1 MNTINTSSSSTTY
14 INTITYPGISTT
26 GTITTSGSST
36 PFTNYHY
43 QQQKIKVPG
52 TDLMVNDDWQNGMCA
67 WFLGRYGIEGIIEFI
82 EEHPTYLE
90 FLDKSFANYLRDMK
104 KIVNRDKKILQ
115 ILG

>member
-1 MNTINTSSSSTTY
+1 MNTINTSSSGTTY
-14 INTITYPGISTT
+14 INTITYPGNLTT
-26 GTITTSGSST
+26 GTITTSGNT
-36 PFTNYHY
+36 YTTTIKP
-43 QQQKIKVPG
+43 KIKVPG
-52 TDLMVNDDWQNGMCA
+52 TDLMVNDDWQNNMCA
-67 WFLGRYGIEGIIEFI
+67 WFLKKYGIDGMIEFI

>member
-14 INTITYPGISTT
+14 IDTITYNGISTL
-26 GTITTSGSST
+26 GQITTSGTST
-36 PFTNYHY
+36 TSINFR
-43 QQQKIKVPG
+43 QQKIKVPG
-52 TDLMVNDDWQNGMCA
+52 TDLMVNDDWQNNMCA
-67 WFLGRYGIEGIIEFI
+67 WFLGKYGIEGMIEFI

-90 FLDKSFANYLRDMK
+90 LLDKSLANYLKDMK

>member
-1 MNTINTSSSSTTY
+1 MNTLHTSSSTTY
-14 INTITYPGISTT
+14 TGTITYPGISTT
-26 GTITTSGSST
+26 DAITTSGYT
-36 PFTNYHY
+36 HTIGIKP
-43 QQQKIKVPG
+43 KIRVPG
-52 TDLMVNDDWQNGMCA
+52 TDLMVNDDWQNNMCA
-67 WFLGRYGIEGIIEFI
+67 WFLKKYGIEGMIEFI

>member
-1 MNTINTSSSSTTY
+1 MNTINTSSSGTTY

-26 GTITTSGSST
+26 GQITTSGTST
-36 PFTNYHY
+36 TFINFR
-43 QQQKIKVPG
+43 QKKIKVPG
-52 TDLMVNDDWQNGMCA
+52 TDLMVNDDWQNNMCA
-67 WFLGRYGIEGIIEFI
+67 WFLKKYGIDGMIEFI

>member
-1 MNTINTSSSSTTY
+1 MNTINTSSSGTTY

-26 GTITTSGSST
+26 GQITTSGTST
-36 PFTNYHY
+36 TFTTN
-43 QQQKIKVPG
+43 QLSKIKVPG
-52 TDLMVNDDWQNGMCA
+52 TDLMVNDDWQNNMCA
-67 WFLGRYGIEGIIEFI
+67 WFLGKHGIESMVEFI